1 MKVRSTVMQCV
12 TAAYVSPVLRTIDCG
27 PQSAVSRATPSCAIV
42 SVPAMVVAL
51 VIQLAAA

>member
-1 MKVRSTVMQCV
+1 VKVRSTVMQCV